1 MKKLSSLSIL
11 LLTICM
17 AVCLPAIAGDD
28 ELAGAWRTPEEET
41 VIITLLLY
49 PEDAFRLYQYDQDA
63 GVTHMLEGVCIVE
76 DGIITVSEVRLGIL
90 DAAGEYT
97 QTDEMETVSYL
108 YTIVPSD
115 PPMLA
120 LMFDEMETYF
130 LYPYDPDGP
139 GDWQRQ
145 DPEDIGIS
153 LVSDSANYIKAGQ
166 SAYIALS
173 ENLTTPVFWECTVTD
188 DSVMA
193 LVSDQYIMDD
203 NPHDFDG
210 VGGTHWYYF
219 KAIAPGEC
227 TIRLLERDRSGE
239 PAQNLE
245 IMYDIVVGEANS
257 DVRKVKVGQV
267 FSISMDENQSI
278 PYRWNPEISD
288 GTLIELSHDEIDSS
302 GVTSDMPGAGG
313 QMRVFYFTALRPG
326 ECTISM
332 NYMYMFPEDGDEIVQ
347 TESHTIM
354 IEQ

>member
-1 MKKLSSLSIL
+1 MKKRSSLSIL
-11 LLTICM
+11 LLAICM

-49 PEDAFRLYQYDQDA
+49 PEDAFRLYQYDPDA
-63 GVTHMLEGVCIVE
+63 KVTHMLEGVCIVE
-76 DGIITVSEVRLGIL
+76 DGTITVSEVRLGIL

-153 LVSDSANYIKAGQ
+153 LVA
-166 SAYIALS
+166 
-173 ENLTTPVFWECTVTD
+173 
-188 DSVMA
+188 DSV
-193 LVSDQYIMDD
+193 
-203 NPHDFDG
+203 N
-210 VGGTHWYYF
+210 YF
-219 KAIAPGEC
+219 KA
-227 TIRLLERDRSGE
+227 
-239 PAQNLE
+239 
-245 IMYDIVVGEANS
+245 
-257 DVRKVKVGQV
+257 GQV
-267 FSISMDENQSI
+267 FSISLDENQSI
-278 PYRWNPEISD
+278 PYRWKPEIS
-288 GTLIELSHDEIDSS
+288 GAMLIESVRDEINWS
-302 GVTSDMPGAGG
+302 GATSNMPGAGG
-313 QMRVFYFTALRPG
+313 EERVFYFKALRPG
-326 ECTISM
+326 ECTIIM
-332 NYMYMFPEDGDEIVQ
+332 NYTYMYPDDDDEIVQ
-347 TESHTIM
+347 TESHTII